1 MIFLYDDIQWAE
13 YGYEAVAGMN
23 AGDNVNHIT
32 IPGSMT
38 LSILNITETSNVGV
52 PGVWIFSFKLD
63 GGTCII
69 AYAHVHMCI
78 CTYIHT
84 YVRTCTYIH
93 MYVHMFAS
101 VTVCKTMMIT
111 PVENFVLQLQIVNEM
126 FAHVYQK

>member
-23 AGDNVNHIT
+23 AGDNVHHIT

-38 LSILNITETSNVGV
+38 SSILNIIETSNVGV

-84 YVRTCTYIH
+84 YVRTYMYIH
-93 MYVHMFAS
+93 TYVRAY
-101 VTVCKTMMIT
+101 VCECNCMQNNDDNTS
-111 PVENFVLQLQIVNEM
+111 
-126 FAHVYQK
+126 